1 MLNPLRRLR
10 RGAAAVPPGPAG
22 APQAGAGHAAAGHA
36 GAGLACAGPGGA
48 VAPEV
53 EALLA
58 VARQSFVQLQA
69 AWDRADLTAMGGLA
83 TSALLSD
90 LRSQLAQRGPEPN
103 HTEVLQLDARLLSL
117 EDLHEM
123 LVASVEFSGL
133 IREHDARAAM
143 PFRELWLLAQVKATG
158 GGWKL
163 ARVQS
168 LS

>member
-10 RGAAAVPPGPAG
+10 RRAITLRSGKAGVPQG
-22 APQAGAGHAAAGHA
+22 GAGHADAGWA
-36 GAGLACAGPGGA
+36 GADLGA
-48 VAPEV
+48 AAAPEV

-58 VARQSFVQLQA
+58 VARQSFVLLQA

-83 TSALLSD
+83 TSALLAD
-90 LRSQLAQRGPEPN
+90 LRNQLLQRGPEPN
-103 HTEVLQLDARLLSL
+103 HTEVLQLEARLLSL
-117 EDLHEM
+117 EDLNEV